1 MFAFRII
8 ISTGKVAMPSNL
20 ENAKKAYELF
30 LRGDIQGL
38 ITEHLAD
45 ACRYI
50 IPGVK
55 EKMPWIGT
63 YEGKQQVAGFFQLL
77 SQHVEFTGWDN
88 REWID
93 AGDTIVV
100 LGSTVARMR
109 STGKETRAEFAQVVR
124 YNAEGKVVLFQDYHD
139 TAKMLAALS

>member
-1 MFAFRII
+1 MA
-8 ISTGKVAMPSNL
+8 SNL

-45 ACRYI
+45 TCRYVL
-50 IPGVK
+50 PGIK

-63 YEGKQQVAGFFQLL
+63 YDGKQQIAGFFQLL
-77 SQHVEFTGWDN
+77 NQHVEFTNWEN

-93 AGDTIVV
+93 GGNTIVV
-100 LGSTVARMR
+100 LGVAVARMR
-109 STGKETRAEFAQVVR
+109 STGKETRNEFAHVVK
-124 YNAEGKVVLFQDYHD
+124 YNTEGKVAAFQSYDD
-139 TAKMLAALS
+139 TAKILVALS

>member
-1 MFAFRII
+1 MA
-8 ISTGKVAMPSNL
+8 SNL

-45 ACRYI
+45 TCRYI

-63 YEGKQQVAGFFQLL
+63 YEGKQQIGGFFQLL
-77 SQHVEFTGWDN
+77 SQYVEFTGWDN

-100 LGSTVARMR
+100 LGSTVARMKG
-109 STGKETRAEFAQVVR
+109 TGKEARSKFAQVLK
-124 YNAEGKVVLFQDYHD
+124 YDAQGKVVRFQDYHD
-139 TAKMLAALS
+139 TAKMLDALS